1 MSRHR
6 SLLTFCLLSLLATGC
21 ARVKPWQRGTLADP
35 LMNRGRDPMGLAYS
49 EHMYFSRE
57 GTHGGAGVGGGG
69 CGCN

>member
-1 MSRHR
+1 MPRPR
-6 SLLTFCLLSLLATGC
+6 PLLLLGLLCLMATGC

-49 EHMYFSRE
+49 EHMFFSRE